1 MSSHMLKYK
10 PQSTQMLQLCVTI
23 LQGGCTSVGALAA
36 GPGRGPLF
44 SWPAAASCLKPG
56 GHEFWGSSVSLPETP
71 LGLFTRE
78 PLHGLAGL
86 EGARARAAR
95 GQGDP
100 GSLSHPVTPVSK
112 HRTLGWPLANVKR
125 EEFMQKTHPPSH
137 LLCLL
142 PHTGAPY
149 LHPVSWGKPSSPGGP
164 HTLLSLSLL
173 SPNRSAV
180 RKWVMRG
187 GGKSG
192 GLGTPA
198 T

>member
-1 MSSHMLKYK
+1 MS
-10 PQSTQMLQLCVTI
+10 QSFREAAHPWEPWQPA
-23 LQGGCTSVGALAA
+23 QGGD
-36 GPGRGPLF
+36 PLF
-44 SWPAAASCLKPG
+44 SRPAAASCLKPG

-71 LGLFTRE
+71 LGLFTLE

-86 EGARARAAR
+86 EGARAQAAR

-100 GSLSHPVTPVSK
+100 RSQSHPITPVSK
-112 HRTLGWPLANVKR
+112 HRTLGWPLAKVKR
-125 EEFMQKTHPPSH
+125 EEFMQETHRPPPLPCSH

-142 PHTGAPY
+142 PHTGTPY
-149 LHPVSWGKPSSPGGP
+149 LHPVSWGNPSSPGGP

-180 RKWVMRG
+180 RKWVMSGDTRG

-192 GLGTPA
+192 GLGAPA
-198 T
+198 TR